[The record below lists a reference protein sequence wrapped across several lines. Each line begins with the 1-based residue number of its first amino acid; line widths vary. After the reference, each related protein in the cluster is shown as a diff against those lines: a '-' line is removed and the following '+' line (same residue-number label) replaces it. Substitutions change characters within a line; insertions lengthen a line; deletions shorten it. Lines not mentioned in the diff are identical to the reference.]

1 MKAARFEPLLFG
13 FVLSGCMS
21 LVVSAIA
28 TWRALG
34 SAADTRAWIAA
45 WLPAWAIAYPV
56 VLLVAPIA
64 RRAVQRLLA
73 WGVRRGWLV
82 ADR

>member
-13 FVLSGCMS
+13 LVLSGCMS

-34 SAADTRAWIAA
+34 SATDTRAWIGA

-56 VLLVAPIA
+56 VLLVAPFT
-64 RRAVQRLLA
+64 RRAVQRLVA

-82 ADR
+82 AHR